1 MIADNYGADITSF
14 HGLKFYGVGKYVL
27 FIFGYSQ
34 NILYMK
40 LANSAQFK
48 FCMLSVLMFI
58 VDVIMQTIIVVIILG
73 IKL

>member
-27 FIFGYSQ
+27 LIFGYSL

-40 LANSAQFK
+40 LTNSANMHISNFVCYQ
-48 FCMLSVLMFI
+48 CL
-58 VDVIMQTIIVVIILG
+58 
-73 IKL
+73 